1 VKWALFDGLAL
12 EQTRAVLGLA
22 RRRKFSRGEVVF
34 HEGDPGDTLHLVDRG
49 HVAVR
54 VTTPLGDMATLRII
68 GPGEY
73 FGELALVSPAPR
85 SATVTALEPTETLV
99 LHRDQINRVRLEHP
113 EVEQVLLDLVVGE
126 VRRLSAALLD
136 AMYAPVPLRLAR
148 QLVGLARSYQADA
161 QGRVVIPLTQDDLAS
176 LCGTTR
182 PTINQLIGKLTA
194 NKLLEVAR
202 GRVILTDL
210 PGLARKAR

>member
-1 VKWALFDGLAL
+1 VKWALFDGLAV

-34 HEGDPGDTLHLVDRG
+34 HEGDPGDTLHLIDRG

-85 SATVTALEPTETLV
+85 SATITALEPTETLV

-113 EVEQVLLDLVVGE
+113 DVEQALLDLVVGE

-182 PTINQLIGKLTA
+182 PTINQLIGKLTD

-202 GRVILTDL
+202 GRVIVTDL